1 MESLPNQPGESSA
14 LQSPMWDK
22 NLLLLG
28 IMGESPGFPHQE
40 EAKVKKG
47 DPGHENDVC
56 GSSNSLLGI

>member
-1 MESLPNQPGESSA
+1 MLCSLPCGT
-14 LQSPMWDK
+14 K